1 MTQTNFPIGKLPPTY
16 LDQLLR
22 TYTFSLPDDR
32 VLVYPGVGEDAA
44 VIDMGS
50 RWLVA
55 KTDPITFA
63 TDEIGWYAVHVN
75 ANDVAAAGG
84 TPRWFM
90 STLLL
95 PEGKTDR
102 SLIERIMGQIAGA
115 CRKLGVVPCGGHTE
129 ITYGLDRPVVV
140 GVMLGELEPGR
151 LIRTGGV
158 QVGDAIILTKGA
170 AIEGTA
176 IMALEKAAELQA
188 HFATSFLA
196 RCRDFLHDPGISVL
210 REAQIATQTVTV
222 HAMHDPT
229 EGGVATG
236 LWELATASGV
246 GLRVEAA
253 AIPIAEETHRL
264 CRFFGLDPL
273 GVIASGALLI
283 AVAQEEAAP
292 LCAALHRAGVAGNVI
307 AYAVPADEGL
317 TLRTADGVHPL
328 PRFDQDEIT
337 RLF

>member
-1 MTQTNFPIGKLPPTY
+1 MKTNFPVGKLPPAC
-16 LDQLLR
+16 LDHLLR
-22 TYTFSLPDDR
+22 KYTFSLPDDR

-44 VIDMGS
+44 VIDMGN

-63 TDEIGWYAVHVN
+63 TDEIGWYAVNVN

-84 TPRWFM
+84 TPRWFL

-95 PEGKTDR
+95 PEGQTD
-102 SLIERIMGQIAGA
+102 LAMIERIMGQIAEA
-115 CRKLGVVPCGGHTE
+115 CRAIGVVPCGGHTE

-140 GVMLGELEPGR
+140 GVMLGEIEPGR
-151 LIRTGGV
+151 VIRTGGV
-158 QVGDAIILTKGA
+158 QVGDAIVLTKGA

-176 IMALEKAAELQA
+176 IIAREKAAELEA
-188 HFATSFLA
+188 HFAPDLLA
-196 RCRDFLHDPGISVL
+196 RCRDFLRDPGISVL
-210 REAQIATQTVTV
+210 REAQIATQTACV

-236 LWELATASGV
+236 LWELATVSSV

-253 AIPIAEETHRL
+253 AIPVAEETRRL

-283 AVAQEEAAP
+283 AVAPEETAS
-292 LCAALHRAGVAGNVI
+292 LCAALGRAGISARVI
-307 AYAVPADEGL
+307 ARAVPADEGL
-317 TLRTADGVHPL
+317 TLIADDGPHPL

-337 RLF
+337 RIF